1 MADRSHDGMAE
12 RSASW
17 AHRDGWTAWPGGGA
31 ILTDVTAREDLTTID
46 GQRFREVLGHFPT
59 GVAIVAAT
67 RVDGHPV
74 GMAVGSFTSV
84 SLDPPLVAFLPDRT
98 STTWPMIEASGSFCV
113 SVLGDR
119 QEAVC
124 RAFAAKGGD
133 KFADIGWTPAL
144 SGSPIIDGAVAYI
157 DCDVETVHEAGDHY
171 IVIGR
176 VRELDRGDPAMPLV
190 FLHSAYGRITPLSFT
205 AWGTDLLGQMRLADI
220 ARPEIEALAS
230 EWEVE
235 CFASALV
242 GDEIVVVADAGVP
255 DDALPTRVGQRL
267 PCVPPLGGIFMAWKD
282 HEAVDGWLRRV
293 GPGLTDE
300 DVASMREM
308 LATIRGRG
316 FSVGMARRS
325 HRKIE
330 SLLGRSLRETEP
342 ERRAAAVDLLAELRE
357 DFDPPDADADS
368 LRCARSLA
376 VPVFSPDGVV
386 ILTLNV
392 HPLPSPPAAA
402 GLRPCVARL
411 SQSAARVAAQAAGPP
426 PSAG

>member
-1 MADRSHDGMAE
+1 V
-12 RSASW
+12 
-17 AHRDGWTAWPGGGA
+17 
-31 ILTDVTAREDLTTID
+31 TDVTSRTDLTTLD
-46 GQRFREVLGHFPT
+46 GRRFREVLGHLPT
-59 GVAIVAAT
+59 GVAVVAA
-67 RVDGHPV
+67 RRADGHPV

-98 STTWPMIEASGSFCV
+98 STTWPLIKASGSFCA

-133 KFADIGWTPAL
+133 KFAGIGWTPAP

-157 DCDVETVHEAGDHY
+157 DCDIETVHEAGDHF

-176 VRELDRGDPAMPLV
+176 VRELDQGDPAMPLV

-220 ARPEIEALAS
+220 ARPEIEALAA
-230 EWEVE
+230 EWAVE
-235 CFASALV
+235 CFASAMV

-255 DDALPTRVGQRL
+255 DNALPTRVGQRL

-282 HEAVDGWLRRV
+282 PDAVEGWLRRA
-293 GPGLTDE
+293 GPGLTDQ
-300 DVASMREM
+300 DAASMHDM
-308 LATIRGRG
+308 LATIRRRG
-316 FSVGMARRS
+316 FSVGIARRS

-330 SLLGRSLRETEP
+330 SLLGRSLREIEP
-342 ERRAAAVDLLAELRE
+342 ERRAIAVDLLAELRE
-357 DFDPPDADADS
+357 DFDPPGVDADS

-376 VPVFSPDGVV
+376 VPVFSPDGAV

-392 HPLPSPPAAA
+392 HPVPSPPVAA
-402 GLRPCVARL
+402 GLQACVARL
-411 SQSAARVAAQAAGPP
+411 RESADQVAAQATGA
-426 PSAG
+426 PSS